1 MLYTASFYDPC
12 DWVGQ
17 PYRVSRAHPRGLK
30 TQWET
35 LTFLYPPLELLR
47 AYRKGE
53 LDFEALSEAY
63 RDNLDQKILV
73 DFRLRRWMEQAPTLG
88 DVTLLCF
95 ERGDDPCHRRV
106 AAHWLRDHV
115 PELVLGDLR

>member
-1 MLYTASFYDPC
+1 MLYTASFYDPK
-12 DWVGQ
+12 DWAGQ

-47 AYRKGE
+47 AYRKGD
-53 LDFEALSEAY
+53 LDFTALGKAY
-63 RDNLDQKILV
+63 RENLDQKILV
-73 DFRLRRWMEQAPTLG
+73 DFRLRRWMEQAPDLG

-95 ERGDDPCHRRV
+95 ERGDAPCHRRV
-106 AAHWLRDHV
+106 AAQWLHDHI
-115 PELVLGDLR
+115 PGLVLGNLR

>member
-1 MLYTASFYDPC
+1 MLYTASFYDPG

-47 AYRKGE
+47 AYRQGD
-53 LDFEALSEAY
+53 LDFAALSNAY

-73 DFRLRRWMEQAPTLG
+73 DFRLRRWMEQVPTLG

-115 PELVLGDLR
+115 PGLVLGDLR